1 MNIADHVALA
11 EWLLR
16 HAHRPL
22 SRAAALGVLVGSALP
37 DCNPFTY
44 LSGVPCHQGLHGH
57 NAEVREKT
65 IGRLL
70 RRVRRGNV
78 GGFFA
83 GVRLGI
89 ALHYLADAF
98 TYPHHAYY
106 PGTLRDHLAYE
117 RELHREMAA
126 HLPGA
131 EMTPVLPSGDPM
143 AYAADMLRFYR
154 HCPPSERTDCRFI
167 TTVCRVVFD
176 SVTTVAESE
185 VAVCENPH
193 HDGLV
198 SACR

>member
-1 MNIADHVALA
+1 MNITDHVALA
-11 EWLLR
+11 KQLLR
-16 HAHRPL
+16 HASCPL
-22 SRAAALGVLVGSALP
+22 SRTASLGILVGSALP
-37 DCNPFTY
+37 DCNPLTY

-57 NAEVREKT
+57 NAEVRGKT

-70 RRVRRGNV
+70 RRMQWGNA

-117 RELHREMAA
+117 RELHREMAEQLRQA
-126 HLPGA
+126 NDGNTL
-131 EMTPVLPSGDPM
+131 SSDDPLT
-143 AYAADMLRFYR
+143 YAADMLSFY
-154 HCPPSERTDCRFI
+154 HCCPPSVRTDCRFI

-176 SVTTVAESE
+176 SVTTVTESE
-185 VAVCENPH
+185 VEVCEDPH